1 MRIIQKLK
9 KKFFVRDATRLFD
22 VVVMLLAF
30 ETFNSD
36 SVFTLIKNFYF
47 YINVIKFVC
56 IQLWDLL
63 CGNFYKVSK
72 TRPKV
77 LD

>member
-1 MRIIQKLK
+1 MRIIQTLK
-9 KKFFVRDATRLFD
+9 KKFFVRDATRLFV
-22 VVVMLLAF
+22 VVVMLLAL
-30 ETFNSD
+30 ETLISD
-36 SVFTLIKNFYF
+36 SVLTKIKTFYF

-63 CGNFYKVSK
+63 GGNFYKVSK
-72 TRPKV
+72 TSPKV